1 MASENI
7 QIHSNRLI
15 LSDETKKNI
24 IERINRDYYVDNLQI
39 DKIVLNLVCDQS
51 ENRHES
57 YTGYIDIYI
66 QNKSKIRTPIKSS
79 DIFSSIFLA
88 LEHIYLKQTHSFN
101 NDRSIQEKISVNKK
115 SLLYGSH
122 RPYS

>member
-24 IERINRDYYVDNLQI
+24 IEMINRDYYVDNLQI

-51 ENRHES
+51 E
-57 YTGYIDIYI
+57 
-66 QNKSKIRTPIKSS
+66 K
-79 DIFSSIFLA
+79 
-88 LEHIYLKQTHSFN
+88 
-101 NDRSIQEKISVNKK
+101 
-115 SLLYGSH
+115 
-122 RPYS
+122 